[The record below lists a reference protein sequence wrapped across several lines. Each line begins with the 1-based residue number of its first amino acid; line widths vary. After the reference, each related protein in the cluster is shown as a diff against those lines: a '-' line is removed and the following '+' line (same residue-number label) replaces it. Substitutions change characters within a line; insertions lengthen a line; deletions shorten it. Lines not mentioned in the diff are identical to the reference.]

1 MKLVCNESSLLTAKI
16 RLFRLKPAGNGE
28 IHNQSCAP
36 GEYFR
41 FNFRDENNSAFLRC
55 YTLVS
60 AEQGKYYD
68 FIIED
73 KGAGSA
79 SSVISRLLA
88 DRKEIEVTARG
99 GEVNFDSI
107 RKKNQV
113 LLVAGGIGITLP
125 LALIRECFKHYGY
138 SAPGKHILLMLSCHD
153 LSSVP
158 CLNELLDL
166 HSRCDWFSLRI
177 NVTRAVLDKTSGVIR
192 PGRIDLAT
200 ADINSPPETTVICG
214 SVRFAEA
221 MVSAIRLRFP
231 QTHVAVEAFSS
242 MPPAVDRAA
251 DQNARGER
259 MTVKNANRE
268 ISADTDKTVLDNLIQ
283 HDIPI
288 RNMCRAGICGS
299 CKFRLNSGSV
309 RSEPDFCL
317 SAKDKADNIHL
328 ACCSF
333 PEKDAVIEII

>member
-1 MKLVCNESSLLTAKI
+1 MKFVCDESSLLTAKI
-16 RLFRLKPAGNGE
+16 RLFRLKLVENGE
-28 IHNQSCAP
+28 VNNQPCAP

-41 FNFRDENNSAFLRC
+41 FNFRDENNSTFLRC
-55 YTLVS
+55 YTLVYV
-60 AEQGKYYD
+60 EQGKYYD

-79 SSVISRLLA
+79 SSIISRLLA
-88 DRKEIEVTARG
+88 NRNEIEVTARG
-99 GEVNFDSI
+99 GEVTFDSI
-107 RKKNQV
+107 REKNHV

-138 SAPGKHILLMLSCHD
+138 SSPGKHILLMLSCND

-158 CLNELLDL
+158 CMNELLDL

-192 PGRIDLAT
+192 SGRIDLAS

-214 SVRFAEA
+214 SVGFAEA
-221 MVSAIRLRFP
+221 MVSAIRQRFP

-242 MPPAVDRAA
+242 MPTPAVRSTG
-251 DQNARGER
+251 QNVPGER
-259 MTVKNANRE
+259 MTVTNANRD
-268 ISADTDKTVLDNLIQ
+268 ISAETDKTVLDNLIK

-299 CKFRLNSGSV
+299 CKFKLHSGSV
-309 RSEPDFCL
+309 RSELDFCL
-317 SAKDKADNIHL
+317 SAKDKAENIHL

-333 PEKDAVIEII
+333 PDKDTVIEII

>member
-1 MKLVCNESSLLTAKI
+1 M
-16 RLFRLKPAGNGE
+16 FRLKLAENGE
-28 IHNQSCAP
+28 INNQPCAP

-41 FNFRDENNSAFLRC
+41 FNFRDENNSSFLRC

-73 KGAGSA
+73 RGDGSA

-88 DRKEIEVTARG
+88 DKKEIEVTARG
-99 GEVNFDSI
+99 GEVTFESI
-107 RKKNQV
+107 RDKCHV
-113 LLVAGGIGITLP
+113 LLLAGGIGITLP

-138 SAPGKHILLMLSCHD
+138 SAPCKQILLMLSCND

-177 NVTRAVLDKTSGVIR
+177 HVTRAALDKISSIIR

-200 ADINSPPETTVICG
+200 GDINSPPETTVICG
-214 SVRFAEA
+214 SVGFAEA
-221 MVSAIRLRFP
+221 MVSGVRQRFP

-242 MPPAVDRAA
+242 MPAA
-251 DQNARGER
+251 AARSAGQNVTGKR
-259 MTVKNANRE
+259 MMVKNANRE
-268 ISADTDKTVLDNLIQ
+268 ISADTGKTILDNLMQ
-283 HDIPI
+283 HNISI

-299 CKFRLNSGSV
+299 CKFRLNGGSV

-317 SAKDKADNIHL
+317 SAKDKAENIHL

-333 PEKDAVIEII
+333 PNNDVVIEII